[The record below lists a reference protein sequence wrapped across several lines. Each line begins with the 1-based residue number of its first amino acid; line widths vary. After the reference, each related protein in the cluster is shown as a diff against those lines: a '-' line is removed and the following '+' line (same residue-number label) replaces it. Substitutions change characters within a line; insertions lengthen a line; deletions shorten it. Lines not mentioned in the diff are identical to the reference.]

1 MALYPAA
8 MIVSIITALF
18 SSVHSPFEF
27 LLDGGPPLTFL
38 QGLGEEDGADRLMH
52 VGVGVEGMAGL
63 TSISGDQSGGEDQ
76 VGSKDSTEVG

>member
-1 MALYPAA
+1 
-8 MIVSIITALF
+8 
-18 SSVHSPFEF
+18 
-27 LLDGGPPLTFL
+27 
-38 QGLGEEDGADRLMH
+38 MH